1 MIRKNN
7 FLQLTIISALFV
19 LGVSLEATA
28 QMNARA
34 GVKGGLNASNLYVD
48 DVDDENARIGF
59 HAGVYGQVAASEA
72 VALQAELLFST
83 RGAED
88 HYSSGTL
95 QQEVKYNLNYID
107 LPLMVVLKAGEA
119 VEFHLGGYGSYLV
132 GANISYE
139 GDLANGENEIDRD
152 NLKSYDLGLLGGVGV
167 NFGQVQ
173 FGARYNYGLVELA
186 DSDAARVA
194 IGDSKNSCAQ
204 LFVAFNFNKGNYQ
217 D

>member
-1 MIRKNN
+1 MTVKNKII
-7 FLQLTIISALFV
+7 QLTLLSALIV
-19 LGVSLEATA
+19 VGISQEATA

-83 RGAED
+83 RGSET

-95 QQEVKYNLNYID
+95 EQEVKYNLNYID
-107 LPLMVVLKAGEA
+107 LPVMVVIKAGEA
-119 VEFHLGGYGSYLV
+119 VEFHLGGYGSYLA
-132 GANISYE
+132 GANISYD
-139 GDLANGENEIDRD
+139 GDLANGEDEIDRD

-167 NFGQVQ
+167 NFGAVQ
-173 FGARYNYGLVELA
+173 FGARYNYGMVKLA
-186 DSDAARVA
+186 DSDGARA
-194 IGDSKNSCAQ
+194 LIGDAKNSCAQ
-204 LFVAFNFNKGNYQ
+204 LFVAFNFNADKNK
-217 D
+217 

>member
-1 MIRKNN
+1 MTRKNN
-7 FLQLTIISALFV
+7 FIQLTLLLLLFV
-19 LGVSLEATA
+19 LGISQEATA
-28 QMNARA
+28 QMKARA

-48 DVDDENARIGF
+48 NVDDENARIGF

-83 RGAED
+83 RGSED

-132 GANISYE
+132 GANISYD
-139 GDLANGENEIDRD
+139 GDLANGEDEIDRD
-152 NLKSYDLGLLGGVGV
+152 NLKSYDMGLLGGVGV
-167 NFGQVQ
+167 NFGNVQ

-186 DSDAARVA
+186 NSDAARVA

-204 LFVAFNFNKGNYQ
+204 LFVAFNFN
-217 D
+217 